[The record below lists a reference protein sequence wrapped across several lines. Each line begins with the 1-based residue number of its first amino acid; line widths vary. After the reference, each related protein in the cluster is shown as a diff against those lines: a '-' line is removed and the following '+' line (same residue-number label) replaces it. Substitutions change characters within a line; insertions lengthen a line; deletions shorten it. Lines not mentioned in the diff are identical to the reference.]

1 MIIAETAPLDR
12 ESLKL
17 INHFVRGHTFIQ
29 ISLSSHTTSQRRAFE
44 RDVYDYARGLG
55 LPRPEA
61 KGEVLKARGFC
72 GEFDYES
79 DVSMLGDEV
88 NDSAQLLAGLSST
101 PNVSQSRPPN
111 ISTGQLE
118 PIPTPKYQNQ
128 SHQKNSRVSIT
139 QPGTSSGSLSAEA
152 VAAIPGG
159 NSSKATRKS
168 RKRKPA
174 ELDEDP
180 NPADFATPH
189 GKSGRRKSKKPKDKS
204 SASLDV
210 TPDMQH
216 GDMKPVSHKH
226 SAKRQK
232 LEPRLDRLD
241 TAEDSAH
248 GDGEQQPNAG
258 TSAMGMKQ
266 KKEKRNK
273 KVKEGKKGKKA
284 ANSEAANG
292 GVSVPYENE
301 ERVSKEELKAAR
313 SENQRRENDAKEGK
327 RLTKAE
333 GMGREREAILKQIEE
348 RHRDPEAKEVE
359 SIGDQKTIFKA
370 TEAAPARLPNNTT
383 VFKQGG
389 SDRNTEAF
397 ADAMKFSH
405 TFCVTS
411 PTPELDSLDQSDTD
425 PKVKSTYFT
434 PEKQKRKKTRL
445 NDSVEIEV
453 LEPEIRTVKTYRELK
468 KEAKEKHTKF
478 RNELAELRISNAQTR
493 MPPLLAIVD
502 RPSHLR
508 LPTPQ
513 VGETAEAVL
522 RDEVRTTP
530 QSHTMHWNHRQ
541 SESLVEAENSEANN
555 VEKALTSLER
565 ALDNSDLA
573 EAARHEIVGTS
584 RTGGTQLADGA
595 STNGV
600 AIDESAGRNITA
612 QSEKLPQEIA
622 NATIQPVMRESP
634 IAHNGWIPINRTAL
648 AAKDQPGLKE
658 SCTVFGTIKK
668 PDTSNSF
675 IDLELANKGAGGKS
689 TLGTDTPASS
699 QAKRLLRKRKSHPDV
714 DEGAEEPVEVKSI
727 RTTCY
732 VKREPLGFQSPMIQ

>member
-1 MIIAETAPLDR
+1 MVIAEMAPLDR
-12 ESLKL
+12 ESLKQ

-29 ISLSSHTTSQRRAFE
+29 ISLSGHTTSQRRAFE
-44 RDVYDYARGLG
+44 RDVYDYARELG

-61 KGEVLKARGFC
+61 RREVLKARGFC
-72 GEFDYES
+72 GEFDYDS

-88 NDSAQLLAGLSST
+88 NDSAQLLAGLSSR

-111 ISTGQLE
+111 ISNSQLE
-118 PIPTPKYQNQ
+118 PTSTPKHRKQ
-128 SHQKNSRVSIT
+128 SQQKNPRVSNT
-139 QPGTSSGSLSAEA
+139 HPGTSSGSLSAEP
-152 VAAIPGG
+152 VTAIPGG

-168 RKRKPA
+168 RKRKPT

-189 GKSGRRKSKKPKDKS
+189 GKPGRRKSKKPKDKS

-210 TPDMQH
+210 TLDMQQ
-216 GDMKPVSHKH
+216 GDTKLVSYKH

-258 TSAMGMKQ
+258 TSAIGMKQ

-284 ANSEAANG
+284 A
-292 GVSVPYENE
+292 
-301 ERVSKEELKAAR
+301 
-313 SENQRRENDAKEGK
+313 
-327 RLTKAE
+327 
-333 GMGREREAILKQIEE
+333 
-348 RHRDPEAKEVE
+348 
-359 SIGDQKTIFKA
+359 
-370 TEAAPARLPNNTT
+370 APTRLPNNTT

-397 ADAMKFSH
+397 ADAIKFSH
-405 TFCVTS
+405 MFSVTS
-411 PTPELDSLDQSDTD
+411 PTPELDSLDQPDTG
-425 PKVKSTYFT
+425 PEVKSTYFT
-434 PEKQKRKKTRL
+434 PEKQKRKKTRF
-445 NDSVEIEV
+445 NDSVKNEL

-478 RNELAELRISNAQTR
+478 RNELAEKLRISNAQTR
-493 MPPLLAIVD
+493 MAPLLAIVD
-502 RPSHLR
+502 TASHLR
-508 LPTPQ
+508 QPTPQ

-541 SESLVEAENSEANN
+541 SESLVEAENNEAEN

-573 EAARHEIVGTS
+573 EAARNEIVGIS
-584 RTGGTQLADGA
+584 RTGGTQLADRA

-612 QSEKLPQEIA
+612 QSEQQPQEIA

-668 PDTSNSF
+668 PNSSNPF
-675 IDLELANKGAGGKS
+675 IDLELANKGEGGKS

-699 QAKRLLRKRKSHPDV
+699 QGKRLLRKRKSHPDV
-714 DEGAEEPVEVKSI
+714 DEGAEVPVEIKSTMRPPNVKQ
-727 RTTCY
+727 
-732 VKREPLGFQSPMIQ
+732 EPLGFQSPMIQ

>member
-1 MIIAETAPLDR
+1 
-12 ESLKL
+12 
-17 INHFVRGHTFIQ
+17 
-29 ISLSSHTTSQRRAFE
+29 
-44 RDVYDYARGLG
+44 
-55 LPRPEA
+55 
-61 KGEVLKARGFC
+61 
-72 GEFDYES
+72 
-79 DVSMLGDEV
+79 MLGDEV
-88 NDSAQLLAGLSST
+88 NDSAQFLAGFSSR

-111 ISTGQLE
+111 ISTSQLE
-118 PIPTPKYQNQ
+118 PIPTPKHRKQ
-128 SHQKNSRVSIT
+128 SHQKNSIVSIT
-139 QPGTSSGSLSAEA
+139 HPGTSSGSLSAEA

-159 NSSKATRKS
+159 NPSKATRKS
-168 RKRKPA
+168 RKRKPT

-189 GKSGRRKSKKPKDKS
+189 GKPGRRKSKKPKDKS
-204 SASLDV
+204 STSLDV
-210 TPDMQH
+210 TPDMQQ
-216 GDMKPVSHKH
+216 GDTKPVSHKH

-292 GVSVPYENE
+292 EVSVPYENE
-301 ERVSKEELKAAR
+301 ERFSKEELKAVR

-327 RLTKAE
+327 RLIKAE
-333 GMGREREAILKQIEE
+333 RMGREREAILKQIEE

-359 SIGDQKTIFKA
+359 SIEDQKTKFKA

-397 ADAMKFSH
+397 ADAIKFSH
-405 TFCVTS
+405 TFSVTS
-411 PTPELDSLDQSDTD
+411 PTPELDSLDQPDTG
-425 PKVKSTYFT
+425 PEVKSTYFT
-434 PEKQKRKKTRL
+434 PEKQKRTKTRF
-445 NDSVEIEV
+445 NDSVKIEL
-453 LEPEIRTVKTYRELK
+453 LEPEIRTVKTYRELR
-468 KEAKEKHTKF
+468 KEVKEKHTKF
-478 RNELAELRISNAQTR
+478 RNELAEKLRISNAQTR
-493 MPPLLAIVD
+493 MAPLLAIVD
-502 RPSHLR
+502 TPSHLR
-508 LPTPQ
+508 QPTPQ

-541 SESLVEAENSEANN
+541 SESLVEAENNEAEN

-573 EAARHEIVGTS
+573 EAARNKIVGIS
-584 RTGGTQLADGA
+584 RTGGTQLADRA

-612 QSEKLPQEIA
+612 QSEQLPQEIA

-668 PDTSNSF
+668 PNSSNPF
-675 IDLELANKGAGGKS
+675 IDLELANKGEGGKS
-689 TLGTDTPASS
+689 TLGTDNPTSS

-714 DEGAEEPVEVKSI
+714 DEGAEEPVEV
-727 RTTCY
+727 RNTRRPRN
-732 VKREPLGFQSPMIQ
+732 VKQEPPGFQSPMIQ